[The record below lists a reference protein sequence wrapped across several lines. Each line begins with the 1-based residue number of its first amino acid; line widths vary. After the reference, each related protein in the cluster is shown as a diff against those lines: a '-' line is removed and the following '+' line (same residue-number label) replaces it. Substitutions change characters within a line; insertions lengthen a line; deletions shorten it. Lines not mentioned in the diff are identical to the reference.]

1 MPYRRVIFL
10 LAAVAAAL
18 SLTACSEVTREPVRT
33 YNVGDQV
40 DLGHIVY
47 IVFDTQWL
55 THIGEGPDAKIPE
68 NRFFLVRMSAANR
81 QRTEILL
88 PKVSMEDDSGHSYP
102 ELSTD
107 VGAPHWIG
115 VLRTVMANDS
125 TQGNVVFDAPAG
137 HYKLKVTD
145 DTGDHI
151 AYIDIPLSFGAET
164 TEVPIPGI
172 PKSPSMPPIRSP
184 GTPLNRKKQ

>member
-1 MPYRRVIFL
+1 MPYRRVIL
-10 LAAVAAAL
+10 LLTAVAAAL
-18 SLTACSEVTREPVRT
+18 SLTACSEVIHDPVRT
-33 YNVGDQV
+33 YNMGDRV

-55 THIGEGPDAKIPE
+55 THFGEGPDAKIPE
-68 NRFFLVRMSAANR
+68 NRFFLVRMSAVNR
-81 QRTEILL
+81 QRTAVLL

-102 ELSTD
+102 ELTTD

-115 VLRTVMANDS
+115 VLRTVMPNDS
-125 TQGNVVFDAPAG
+125 TQGIVVFDAPPS

-145 DTGDHI
+145 DTGDRI

-172 PKSPSMPPIRSP
+172 PKLPSMPPIRSP
-184 GTPLNRKKQ
+184 GDPTTPKKQ